1 MSIKLQKYNKKIIT
15 QNMIEG
21 YDSSVNDNIGVP
33 NSVIERSNHNS
44 NMQPVVYGGNYETD
58 IL

>member
-1 MSIKLQKYNKKIIT
+1 
-15 QNMIEG
+15 MIEG